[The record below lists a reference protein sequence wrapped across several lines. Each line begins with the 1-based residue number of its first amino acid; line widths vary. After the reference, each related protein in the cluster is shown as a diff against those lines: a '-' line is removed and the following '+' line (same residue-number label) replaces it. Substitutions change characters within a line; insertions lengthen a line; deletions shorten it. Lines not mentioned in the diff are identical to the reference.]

1 MLKPVLLAAVI
12 LIVLGSVCTAQQRTH
27 KNRNPTESSQP
38 AVELYRTTLLNN
50 ADIAIRRLNIPGG
63 AAAPIAASTHDY
75 LIISVGTNSI
85 SVKGE
90 KNSFDLDLR
99 PGDMQVIDGG
109 WQHAIVNRAAGK
121 AELFMIEPARNI
133 GPKQAICG
141 LGQKSCREHD
151 FAETPEG
158 TYNEIL
164 QFETETTK
172 LYRLSIDPGV
182 SARLHLSGEKFLIVA
197 LTPFQGEQGSQKF
210 QLKPGDMRW
219 IPAGFKVLAN
229 DGTNEVRLLVL
240 ELK

>member
-1 MLKPVLLAAVI
+1 MVKALKPIVVLLI
-12 LIVLGSVCTAQQRTH
+12 LVSICASQQRTH
-27 KNRNPTESSQP
+27 KNRNAAESSPP
-38 AVELYRTTLLNN
+38 AVEHYSTSLLNN
-50 ADIAIRRLNIPGG
+50 ADITIRRLNIPVG

-75 LIISVGTNSI
+75 LVISVGTNSV
-85 SVKGE
+85 SVKGDT
-90 KNSFDLDLR
+90 NSFDLDLK

-109 WQHAIVNRAAGK
+109 WQHAIVNRAASE

-151 FAETPEG
+151 FAETPQG

-182 SARLHLSGEKFLIVA
+182 SAGLHLSGEKFLIIA
-197 LTPFQGEQGSQKF
+197 LTPFQGEQDAEKF
-210 QLKPGDMRW
+210 DLKAGDMRW
-219 IPAGFKVLAN
+219 IPAGFKVLGN